1 MKDKEIQRE
10 RKRKK
15 SWKKRQTSQNKAHW
29 TVMSFVERTEVFERE
44 NDQKRQEEET
54 SLIPKPKTLP
64 KSLVLSLS
72 AFKLITFSRIF
83 VGNFLKFDRTKL
95 KTQNSLSFLNRSIY
109 IDHPGLYLRTLH
121 SDIVIEREI
130 WK

>member
-1 MKDKEIQRE
+1 MKDKEVQR
-10 RKRKK
+10 KKKK

-29 TVMSFVERTEVFERE
+29 TVMSFVERAEVFERE

-72 AFKLITFSRIF
+72 AFKFITFSRIF
-83 VGNFLKFDRTKL
+83 VGNLLKFDRRKSKAKFAFIFDQSKSSWFIFTY
-95 KTQNSLSFLNRSIY
+95 Y
-109 IDHPGLYLRTLH
+109 IQTL
-121 SDIVIEREI
+121 
-130 WK
+130 